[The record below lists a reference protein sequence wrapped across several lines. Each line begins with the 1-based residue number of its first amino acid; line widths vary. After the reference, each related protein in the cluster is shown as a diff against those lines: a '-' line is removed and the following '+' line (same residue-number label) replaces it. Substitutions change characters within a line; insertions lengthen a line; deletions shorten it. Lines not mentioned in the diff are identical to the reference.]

1 MINGVV
7 MRIATLFVVGILA
20 SGPALIADSHGAE
33 LLGGSFGVK
42 VAFTDHEIR
51 VIRAHYETDRGS
63 KSRGKSRN
71 SQKSLPPGIRKNLAR
86 GKPLPPGIAKQT
98 LPYELRE
105 ALPPA
110 RDGHERIIVDGKVLL
125 VEIATQVVRD
135 VLSDVIL
142 N

>member
-7 MRIATLFVVGILA
+7 MRIATLVIVGILA
-20 SGPALIADSHGAE
+20 SGPALIAESHGAG
-33 LLGGSFGVK
+33 LLGSSFGAE
-42 VAFTDHEIR
+42 VAFTSHEIQ

-63 KSRGKSRN
+63 KNKGKARKSR
-71 SQKSLPPGIRKNLAR
+71 KSLPPGIRKNLAR
-86 GKPLPPGIAKQT
+86 GKPLPPGIAKQI
-98 LPYELRE
+98 LPDELHQ
-105 ALPPA
+105 ALPPV